1 MEEED
6 ISPDQT
12 EKLIQFQDLT
22 GIDDMAQ
29 CKELLKSNNWDL
41 ETAVQHHLVQQD
53 HTDDSFHSNGGL
65 PHQQLPHQQLPPPL
79 PPLERRASSTARP
92 VREPPVNVNP
102 IDQRIFSVLP
112 RRNPPTGIFGWT
124 SFLIFLPFRFFYTTF
139 YDILSFVYRLF
150 RPDPRLMVTDP
161 LGDVMQLVNSY
172 DARYGPVHPVFYQGT
187 YAQALNAAK
196 TELTFLIVYLHS
208 ENNSDCDSF
217 CRETLVDAAVIDLV
231 NSRSLFW
238 ICGVETAEGYRVSRA
253 LQRRTAT
260 AVYPFVAMIVLREN
274 RMSVVAR
281 FEGLIESARFV
292 SSVTRVINDNETS
305 LEVARADKREREI
318 SQHLRQEQDAAFL
331 ESLLVDQEKER
342 KKKEEEEEKQR
353 ELETSL
359 REAEVARQEAEMVEE
374 LKGVLMTLLPPEP
387 SGDDKDCV
395 RILLKCPSGLRLE
408 RRFRKT
414 QPIQDLFNYIFCH
427 HETPDDFSIIKNFPR
442 SEIPGSPPKLQEY
455 RCLLAGSNSNGE
467 PAPPPP
473 PASPSFAD
481 VGLSSSEMLFVQ
493 DNLA

>member
-1 MEEED
+1 MEEEED
-6 ISPDQT
+6 ISPEQT

-22 GIDDMAQ
+22 GNDDMAQ

-41 ETAVQHHLVQQD
+41 EAAVQHHLVHQD
-53 HTDDSFHSNGGL
+53 HTDDSFNVNANGDVS
-65 PHQQLPHQQLPPPL
+65 PPRLPPNAPAPEM
-79 PPLERRASSTARP
+79 PPVARP
-92 VREPPVNVNP
+92 VREPQVNINP
-102 IDQRIFSVLP
+102 IDQRIYSVVP
-112 RRNPPTGIFGWT
+112 RRTAPVGIFGWT
-124 SFLIFLPFRFFYTTF
+124 SFFIMLPFRFFYSTF
-139 YDILSFVYRLF
+139 HDILSFVYRLF

-172 DARYGPVHPVFYQGT
+172 DAKYGPVHPVFYQGT

-196 TELTFLIVYLHS
+196 QELTFLIVYLHS
-208 ENNSDCDSF
+208 DNNSDCDTF
-217 CRETLVDAAVIDLV
+217 CRETLTDGAVIEVV
-231 NSRSLFW
+231 NARTLFW
-238 ICGVETAEGYRVSRA
+238 ICGVETAEGFRVSRA

-260 AVYPFVAMIVLREN
+260 AVFPFVAIIVLRDN

-281 FEGLIESARFV
+281 FEGLMEATRFATSV
-292 SSVTRVINDNETS
+292 SRVISDNETA
-305 LEVARADKREREI
+305 LEVTKADRRERAI
-318 SQHLRQEQDAAFL
+318 SQHLRQEQDAAYL

-359 REAEVARQEAEMVEE
+359 REAEEARREAEMVEE
-374 LKGVLMTLLPPEP
+374 LKAVLLTLLPAEP
-387 SGDDKDCV
+387 SGDDKDGV

-408 RRFRKT
+408 RRFLKT

-442 SEIPGSPPKLQEY
+442 SEIPGSPPKLKDY
-455 RCLLAGSNSNGE
+455 LYLLTESD
-467 PAPPPP
+467 PPPTDA
-473 PASPSFAD
+473 ASPSPTFAD

>member
-1 MEEED
+1 MEEEEED
-6 ISPDQT
+6 ITPQQT

-29 CKELLKSNNWDL
+29 CKELLKNNNWDL
-41 ETAVQHHLVQQD
+41 EAAVQHHLVQQE

-65 PHQQLPHQQLPPPL
+65 PQQLPPVIPQVRPSSPAPL
-79 PPLERRASSTARP
+79 RQI
-92 VREPPVNVNP
+92 REPPVNVNP
-102 IDQRIFSVLP
+102 IDQRIYSVYP
-112 RRNPPTGIFGWT
+112 RRNPVGIFGWT
-124 SFLIFLPFRFFYTTF
+124 SFFILLPFRFFYSAF

-161 LGDVMQLVNSY
+161 LGDVMQLINSY

-196 TELTFLIVYLHS
+196 QELTFLVVYLHS
-208 ENNSDCDSF
+208 DNNSDCDRF
-217 CRETLVDAAVIDLV
+217 CRTTLGDGAVIDLV
-231 NSRSLFW
+231 NARTLFW

-253 LQRRTAT
+253 LQRRTA
-260 AVYPFVAMIVLREN
+260 AALYPFVAVIVLREN

-281 FEGLIESARFV
+281 FEGPIEASTFV
-292 SSVTRVINDNETS
+292 TSLTRIINDNETS
-305 LEVARADKREREI
+305 LEVVRADRRERAI
-318 SQHLRQEQDAAFL
+318 SQHLRQEQDAAYL

-342 KKKEEEEEKQR
+342 KRKEEEEEKQR

-359 REAEVARQEAEMVEE
+359 REAEEARREAEMIEE
-374 LKGVLMTLLPPEP
+374 LKGVLLTLLPEEP
-387 SGDDKDCV
+387 AADDPNCV

-408 RRFRKT
+408 RRFSKN
-414 QPIQDLFNYIFCH
+414 QPIQDLFNFIFCH
-427 HETPDDFSIIKNFPR
+427 HDTPDDFSIIKNFPR
-442 SEIPGSPPKLQEY
+442 CEIPGAPPKLQQY
-455 RCLLAGSNSNGE
+455 RHLLTSE
-467 PAPPPP
+467 EAPEDT
-473 PASPSFAD
+473 ATFPSSTFAD

>member
-1 MEEED
+1 
-6 ISPDQT
+6 
-12 EKLIQFQDLT
+12 
-22 GIDDMAQ
+22 MAQ

-65 PHQQLPHQQLPPPL
+65 PHGGLPQHGGLPEGGLLHGALPHQQLPPTL
-79 PPLERRASSTARP
+79 PPTRPSSTVRP
-92 VREPPVNVNP
+92 VREPQVNVNP
-102 IDQRIFSVLP
+102 IDQRIFSVVP
-112 RRNPPTGIFGWT
+112 RRNPPVGVIGWT
-124 SFLIFLPFRFFYTTF
+124 SFLVFLPFRFFYTAF
-139 YDILSFVYRLF
+139 YDILSFVFRLF

-161 LGDVMQLVNSY
+161 LGDVMQLINSY
-172 DARYGPVHPVFYQGT
+172 DARYGAVHPVFYQGT

-196 TELTFLIVYLHS
+196 TELTFLVVYLHS
-208 ENNSDCDSF
+208 DNNSDCDAF
-217 CRETLVDAAVIDLV
+217 CRETLADAAVIDLV
-231 NSRSLFW
+231 NARTLFW

-253 LQRRTAT
+253 LQRRTAA
-260 AVYPFVAMIVLREN
+260 AVYPFVAIIVLREN

-281 FEGLIESARFV
+281 FEGLIEPARFV
-292 SSVTRVINDNETS
+292 TSVTRIINDNETS
-305 LEVARADKREREI
+305 LEVARADKRERAI

-359 REAEVARQEAEMVEE
+359 REEEEARLEAEMVEE

-387 SGDDKDCV
+387 IGDDKDCV

-408 RRFRKT
+408 RRFLKT

-442 SEIPGSPPKLQEY
+442 SEIPGSPPKLQDY
-455 RCLLAGSNSNGE
+455 KHLLTGSNSNAE
-467 PAPPPP
+467 TSSTDS
-473 PASPSFAD
+473 ASPSFSD

>member
-1 MEEED
+1 MEEEED
-6 ISPDQT
+6 ISPHQT

-22 GIDDMAQ
+22 GIEDMGQ

-41 ETAVQHHLVQQD
+41 EVSVQHHLVQQE
-53 HTDDSFHSNGGL
+53 HPEDSFHANGGL
-65 PHQQLPHQQLPPPL
+65 PQLPPIIPQPSPS
-79 PPLERRASSTARP
+79 PPQRP
-92 VREPPVNVNP
+92 MREPPVNINP
-102 IDQRIFSVLP
+102 IDQRIYSVVP
-112 RRNPPTGIFGWT
+112 RRSPVGIFNWT
-124 SFLIFLPFRFFYTTF
+124 SFLILLPFRFFYSAF

-161 LGDVMQLVNSY
+161 LGDVMQLINSY
-172 DARYGPVHPVFYQGT
+172 DAKYGPVHPVFYQGT

-196 TELTFLIVYLHS
+196 QELTFLIVYLHS
-208 ENNSDCDSF
+208 DNNSDCDTF
-217 CRETLVDAAVIDLV
+217 CRNTLGDAAVIDLV
-231 NSRSLFW
+231 NARTLFW

-253 LQRRTAT
+253 LQRRNAG
-260 AVYPFVAMIVLREN
+260 ALYPFVAIIVLREN

-281 FEGLIESARFV
+281 FEGLIESTTFV
-292 SSVTRVINDNETS
+292 SGVTRVINDNETS
-305 LEVARADKREREI
+305 LEVVRADRRERAL
-318 SQHLRQEQDAAFL
+318 SQHLRQEQDAAYL

-359 REAEVARQEAEMVEE
+359 REAEEARQEAELTEE

-387 SGDDKDCV
+387 AGDDPDSV

-408 RRFRKT
+408 RRFLKT

-442 SEIPGSPPKLQEY
+442 SEIPGSPPKLRDFRHLVTDSEPP
-455 RCLLAGSNSNGE
+455 SINS
-467 PAPPPP
+467 ALPPT
-473 PASPSFAD
+473 FDD

-493 DNLA
+493 DNQA

>member
-1 MEEED
+1 MEEEED
-6 ISPDQT
+6 ISPQQT

-22 GIDDMAQ
+22 GIEDMGQ

-41 ETAVQHHLVQQD
+41 EVSVQHHLVQQE
-53 HTDDSFHSNGGL
+53 HPEDSFHPNGGL
-65 PHQQLPHQQLPPPL
+65 PQLPPIIPQPSPS
-79 PPLERRASSTARP
+79 PPLRP
-92 VREPPVNVNP
+92 MREPPVNINP
-102 IDQRIFSVLP
+102 IDQRIYSVVP
-112 RRNPPTGIFGWT
+112 RRNPVGFFDWT
-124 SFLIFLPFRFFYTTF
+124 SFLILLPFRFFYSAF

-161 LGDVMQLVNSY
+161 LGDVMQLINSY
-172 DARYGPVHPVFYQGT
+172 DAKYGPVHPVFYQGT

-196 TELTFLIVYLHS
+196 QELTFLIVYLHS
-208 ENNSDCDSF
+208 DNNSDCDTF
-217 CRETLVDAAVIDLV
+217 CRTTLGDAAVIDLV
-231 NSRSLFW
+231 NARTLFW

-253 LQRRTAT
+253 LQRRNAG
-260 AVYPFVAMIVLREN
+260 ALYPFVAIIVLREN

-281 FEGLIESARFV
+281 FEGLIESTTFV
-292 SSVTRVINDNETS
+292 SGVTRVINDNETS
-305 LEVARADKREREI
+305 LEVVRADRRERAI
-318 SQHLRQEQDAAFL
+318 SQHLRQEQDAAYL

-359 REAEVARQEAEMVEE
+359 REAEEARQEAELTEE

-387 SGDDKDCV
+387 AGDDPDSV

-408 RRFRKT
+408 RRFLKT

-442 SEIPGSPPKLQEY
+442 SEIPGSPPKLRDFRHLVTDCEPP
-455 RCLLAGSNSNGE
+455 SINS
-467 PAPPPP
+467 ALPPT
-473 PASPSFAD
+473 FD
-481 VGLSSSEMLFVQ
+481 EVGLSSSEMLFVQ
-493 DNLA
+493 DNQA

>member
-1 MEEED
+1 MEEEEED
-6 ISPDQT
+6 ISPEQT

-29 CKELLKSNNWDL
+29 CKELLRSNNWDL

-53 HTDDSFHSNGGL
+53 HSEDSFHSNGGL
-65 PHQQLPHQQLPPPL
+65 PQRQMPPVDPPVQPAPPSRPL
-79 PPLERRASSTARP
+79 
-92 VREPPVNVNP
+92 REPPVNVNP
-102 IDQRIFSVLP
+102 LDQRIYSVVP
-112 RRNPPTGIFGWT
+112 RRTAPVGIFGWT
-124 SFLIFLPFRFFYTTF
+124 SFFILLPFRFFYSAF
-139 YDILSFVYRLF
+139 YDVLTFVYRLF

-161 LGDVMQLVNSY
+161 LGDVMQLINLY
-172 DARYGPVHPVFYQGT
+172 DAKYGPVHPVFYQGT

-196 TELTFLIVYLHS
+196 QELTFLIVYLHS
-208 ENNSDCDSF
+208 DNNSDCDTF
-217 CRETLVDAAVIDLV
+217 CRETLGDAEVIEVV
-231 NSRSLFW
+231 NARTLFW

-253 LQRRTAT
+253 LQRRTA
-260 AVYPFVAMIVLREN
+260 AALYPFVAIIVLRDN

-281 FEGLIESARFV
+281 FEGLIEASRF
-292 SSVTRVINDNETS
+292 SSTITRIINDNETA
-305 LEVARADKREREI
+305 LEVTRADRRERAI
-318 SQHLRQEQDAAFL
+318 SQHLRQEQDAAYL

-359 REAEVARQEAEMVEE
+359 REAEEARREAEMVEE
-374 LKGVLMTLLPPEP
+374 LKAVLMALMPSEPPGE
-387 SGDDKDCV
+387 DKNSV

-408 RRFRKT
+408 RRFLKT

-442 SEIPGSPPKLQEY
+442 SEIPGSPPKFQEY
-455 RCLLAGSNSNGE
+455 KHLLTGSD
-467 PAPPPP
+467 APSIEKP
-473 PASPSFAD
+473 SPTFAD